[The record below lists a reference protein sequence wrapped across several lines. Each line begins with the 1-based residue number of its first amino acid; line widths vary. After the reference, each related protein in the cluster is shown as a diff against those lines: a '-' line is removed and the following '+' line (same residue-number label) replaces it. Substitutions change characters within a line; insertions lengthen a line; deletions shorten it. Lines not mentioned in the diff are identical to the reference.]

1 MQAKLQYEVR
11 QEEQVMQAIRA
22 AVESKD
28 GDDRA
33 AQLLLAK
40 PWSDPLAKRWKLRAY
55 GLAAAVNK
63 SLGGGG
69 HWGGMAVLQSQDPT
83 LGLVTIDTPLNDK
96 VMIVACAYPII
107 SLSLV
112 VLLSP
117 ERATRPTSAWR
128 SGPPRRRALPARRRP
143 PSPRSSTGRLQA
155 KEASTTTWAPSRAR
169 RASAR
174 ASVRWQIRSFC
185 TLR

>member
-1 MQAKLQYEVR
+1 MQAKLKYEVR

-28 GDDRA
+28 GDDKA

-96 VMIVACAYPII
+96 VMIIACAYPL
-107 SLSLV
+107 SLS
-112 VLLSP
+112 
-117 ERATRPTSAWR
+117 
-128 SGPPRRRALPARRRP
+128 
-143 PSPRSSTGRLQA
+143 RSSAQ
-155 KEASTTTWAPSRAR
+155 P
-169 RASAR
+169 
-174 ASVRWQIRSFC
+174 
-185 TLR
+185 

>member
-1 MQAKLQYEVR
+1 MQAKLKYEVR

-28 GDDRA
+28 GDDKA

-96 VMIVACAYPII
+96 VMIPTGAYP
-107 SLSLV
+107 LS
-112 VLLSP
+112 
-117 ERATRPTSAWR
+117 
-128 SGPPRRRALPARRRP
+128 
-143 PSPRSSTGRLQA
+143 RSSAQ
-155 KEASTTTWAPSRAR
+155 P
-169 RASAR
+169 
-174 ASVRWQIRSFC
+174 
-185 TLR
+185 